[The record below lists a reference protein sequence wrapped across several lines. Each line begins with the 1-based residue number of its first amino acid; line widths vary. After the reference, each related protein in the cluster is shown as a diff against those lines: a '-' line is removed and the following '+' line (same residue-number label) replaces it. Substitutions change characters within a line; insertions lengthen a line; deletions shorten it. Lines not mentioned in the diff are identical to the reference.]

1 MALTT
6 SPPIHPVQT
15 SKTVIGK
22 PAGLQDLPCR
32 VGVMALSLSAFRAA
46 SECTRKRCQHQIQQL
61 ARSLRKGDSSQSQ
74 GSAPRRKKGSR
85 NNARGLTH
93 PAAATHET
101 LPAQPK
107 RVARHL
113 LMPGPELCP

>member
-61 ARSLRKGDSSQSQ
+61 ARSL
-74 GSAPRRKKGSR
+74 KKGSR
-85 NNARGLTH
+85 NNARDLAR
-93 PAAATHET
+93 PAAATHST

-107 RVARHL
+107 RARHL
-113 LMPGPELCP
+113 LMPGPELCL